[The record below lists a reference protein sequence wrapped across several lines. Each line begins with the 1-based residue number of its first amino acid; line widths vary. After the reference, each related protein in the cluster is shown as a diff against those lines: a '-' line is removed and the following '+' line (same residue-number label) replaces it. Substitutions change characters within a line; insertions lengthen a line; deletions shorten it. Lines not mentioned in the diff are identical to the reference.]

1 MSEYCEGLVIDLHNH
16 SNKSD
21 GLYSPSEVVRK
32 AYDAGIRV
40 FGLSDHDNVS
50 GIDEAYAE
58 AVKTG
63 ISLVAGVE
71 ITTPRKIHI
80 QGLCVD
86 IENRSLTELLET
98 QNRKRREYTE
108 LLCRKLADVGVF
120 IDYDDLMGTF
130 AGTVNKYNVSQYMV
144 NRKMVELTSPDDVYE
159 KYFATGG
166 LVTIKEAPWCSMTE
180 AVETILKAG
189 GIPVLAHVWRYF
201 DPKKPENTEDVRRQK
216 MHELT
221 RAFREAG
228 GEAMETLG
236 CKQLNAF
243 EKEYPTEL
251 ALEFGLYASCGTD
264 YHRDDKVPLG
274 TRYVFDERLVPVW
287 KHPKFSFYG
296 SKE

>member
-108 LLCRKLADVGVF
+108 LLCRKLADVGVQHRGSAQRSS
-120 IDYDDLMGTF
+120 DSSSL
-130 AGTVNKYNVSQYMV
+130 
-144 NRKMVELTSPDDVYE
+144 RPD
-159 KYFATGG
+159 
-166 LVTIKEAPWCSMTE
+166 
-180 AVETILKAG
+180 
-189 GIPVLAHVWRYF
+189 H
-201 DPKKPENTEDVRRQK
+201 
-216 MHELT
+216 
-221 RAFREAG
+221 
-228 GEAMETLG
+228 
-236 CKQLNAF
+236 
-243 EKEYPTEL
+243 
-251 ALEFGLYASCGTD
+251 ASLP
-264 YHRDDKVPLG
+264 R
-274 TRYVFDERLVPVW
+274 
-287 KHPKFSFYG
+287 
-296 SKE
+296 